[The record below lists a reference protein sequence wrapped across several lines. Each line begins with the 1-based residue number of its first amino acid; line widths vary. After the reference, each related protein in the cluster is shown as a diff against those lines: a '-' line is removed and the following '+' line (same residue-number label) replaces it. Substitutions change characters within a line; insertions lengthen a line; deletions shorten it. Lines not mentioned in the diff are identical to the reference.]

1 LWGLVVVVGGAVV
14 VVVAVAGSGGGGGG
28 VLIAP
33 GPRVTGARAGPGGC
47 PGSGA
52 TRGRHCG
59 SADW

>member
-1 LWGLVVVVGGAVV
+1 MWGLVVVVGGAVV
-14 VVVAVAGSGGGGGG
+14 VVAVVGSGGGG

-33 GPRVTGARAGPGGC
+33 GPRVTGARAGPEGS

-52 TRGRHCG
+52 TRGRHCS